1 MELTKTDSLAIKGI
15 AICLMLCWHLFYCPN
30 PVGIE
35 FGDITKAVGIVGDTC
50 VSMFVFISG
59 YGLSK
64 AYLRVFNETEQCL
77 IATTGS
83 FPFILKRL
91 VKFYT
96 NFWFVFFL
104 FVPIGVY
111 LFNIPI
117 IHQDEGMSTNIQ
129 RILINLFLGG
139 SYNPNWWFNGLIVV
153 LYVLFP
159 VIYPSVRYSPLVSM
173 VGAMLLVN
181 IEFYFVPVYIGIYV
195 FVFILGIYLSI
206 NGRQL
211 TEALRLNKISVF
223 LKLLFCVFLFGGV
236 IFELLQFEERVG
248 RTIYSTGIR
257 LYNFLTIL
265 FVAFVVYGLR
275 YLKFVYSF
283 FSMLGKHSANIYWT
297 HQFIFYFWFPDFI
310 FSPRNPLLIFMLL
323 LTVSLLASIVVEKL
337 KNAIGFYVFQER
349 LCRCLS
355 IQKV

>member
-64 AYLRVFNETEQCL
+64 AYFGVFKETEHC
-77 IATTGS
+77 IFATTGS
-83 FPFILKRL
+83 LTFVLKRL
-91 VKFYT
+91 IKFYS
-96 NFWFVFFL
+96 NFWFVFLL

-111 LFNIPI
+111 IFNIPM
-117 IHQDEGMSTNIQ
+117 IHSDEGVISNIQ
-129 RILINLFLGG
+129 RIMINLFLGG

-159 VIYPSVRYSPLVSM
+159 VIYPSVRYSPSVSM
-173 VGAMLLVN
+173 IGALLLVDVG
-181 IEFYFVPVYIGIYV
+181 FYFVPVNIGIYV
-195 FVFILGIYLSI
+195 FVFIMGIYLSI

-211 TEALRLNKISVF
+211 TETLRLGCISDF
-223 LKLLFCVFLFGGV
+223 KKLLFVILLGGAV
-236 IFELLQFEERVG
+236 VALLIHLENRVS
-248 RTIYSTGIR
+248 TIYSTGIR
-257 LYNFLTIL
+257 LYNILTLL

-275 YLKFVYSF
+275 YLKFVYSL
-283 FSMLGKHSANIYWT
+283 FSILGKHSANIYWT

-310 FSPRNPLLIFMLL
+310 FSPRNPLLIFILL
-323 LTVSLLASIVVEKL
+323 LTVSLFVSVAIEKL
-337 KNAIGFYVFQER
+337 KNAIGFYVIQER
-349 LCRCLS
+349 LCKSLS
-355 IQKV
+355 I